1 MSERLV
7 IRGARVF
14 DPATGLSGE
23 ALDVLIADGV
33 VARVGHDLAGDG
45 ARVLDAP
52 GCIVAP
58 GFIDLH
64 THLREPGFEQKGTIA
79 TETLAALHGG
89 FTTVCAMPNTEPAP
103 DSAPVLESLL
113 ERITRDAKVR
123 VLPIGCVTRGRAG
136 KSLAE
141 LAELAAGGCVAFSDD
156 GSPVAEARLMRH
168 ALELT
173 GALGLPISEHSDDPE
188 LGAGGSMHEGR
199 VSERL
204 GLPGQPAAAEVA
216 AIARDIALCE
226 TTGGKLHVAHIS
238 TARGVELVAD
248 AKARGLPVTCE
259 VTPSHLFLTEAA
271 VAGDGETLL
280 YDTNARVNP
289 PLRTEADRRA
299 LLRGL
304 EAGVI
309 DAIATDHAPHAVEDK
324 LCEFDDAAPGI
335 SVLDTALGTLLTLVE
350 QGELHL
356 ETVLRALT
364 SGPARAF
371 ALERRVN
378 GIGSLETG
386 AASDVVVFDPSP
398 RWTVD
403 AGRMY
408 SKGKNTP
415 LLGRELVGEVMAVV
429 IGGSL
434 VFERGQA
441 DA

>member
-1 MSERLV
+1 MSERLLF
-7 IRGARVF
+7 RGARVF
-14 DPATGLSGE
+14 DPAEGLAGQP
-23 ALDVLIADGV
+23 LDVLIADGV
-33 VARVGHDLAGDG
+33 LAAVGKDIDSENARVIEA
-45 ARVLDAP
+45 A

-58 GFIDLH
+58 GFVDLH
-64 THLREPGFEQKGTIA
+64 AHLREPGFEQKGTIA
-79 TETLAALHGG
+79 TETMAALHGG

-103 DSAPVLESLL
+103 DSAPVVEALL
-113 ERITRDAKVR
+113 KRIARDARVR

-141 LAELAAGGCVAFSDD
+141 LSELASAGCVAFSDD
-156 GSPVAEARLMRH
+156 GNPVADARLMRH

-173 GALGLPISEHSDDPE
+173 GALGLPLSEHADDPV
-188 LGAGGSMHEGR
+188 LSSGGSMNEGR

-226 TTGGKLHVAHIS
+226 TTGGRLHVAHIS
-238 TARGVELVAD
+238 TARGVALVAE
-248 AKARGLPVTCE
+248 ARSRGLPVTCE
-259 VTPSHLFLTEAA
+259 VTPSHLLMTEEM
-271 VAGDGETLL
+271 VAGMDASPL

-299 LLRGL
+299 LLAGL

-309 DAIATDHAPHAVEDK
+309 DAIATDHAPHAIEDK

-335 SVLDTALGTLLTLVE
+335 SVLDTALGTVGLLIGR
-350 QGELHL
+350 GELRL
-356 ETVLRALT
+356 ETALRALT
-364 SGPARAF
+364 IGPANAF
-371 ALERRVN
+371 GLSRHVPGIGTLER
-378 GIGSLETG
+378 GS
-386 AASDVVVFDPSP
+386 ASDMVLLDLAA

-403 AGRMY
+403 AQAMH

-415 LLGRELVGEVMAVV
+415 LIGRELVGNVRAVV

-434 VFERGQA
+434 VLERGQVHA
-441 DA
+441 